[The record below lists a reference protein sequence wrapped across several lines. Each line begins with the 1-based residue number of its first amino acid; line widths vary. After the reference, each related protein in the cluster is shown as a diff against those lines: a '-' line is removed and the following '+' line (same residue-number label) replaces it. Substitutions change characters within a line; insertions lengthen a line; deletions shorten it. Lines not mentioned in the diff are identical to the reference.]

1 MDSLKDIDSEDAAI
15 AICKKAFRIAHRI
28 SPILSKDGGIFI
40 TVQNTNGDFGLS
52 GATTPNV
59 FLGGIPGLVKTAALE
74 WPKASVKSIDV
85 NKSNKTDE
93 EIADLLFKELTEG
106 GPEIEI
112 GLIDSEKR
120 ITLKNEEALAGEKRY
135 YIDEKSVIIVSGG
148 ARGVTAISTIELA
161 KRFRPKIVL
170 FGRTKI
176 VEEPDYLK
184 GIEGDAAI
192 KKALLENAKQKGEVI
207 LPAKLGEETSKI
219 LAQREIKDTLDKI
232 KQAGSQVKYFSVD
245 ITNYEKV
252 KMCLDEV
259 RNEWGEITGF
269 IHGAG
274 VIADK
279 LIVDKTEEQFDMV
292 FKTKVEGLRAL
303 LKATEQDNLRVLCL
317 FSSVA
322 GRFGNMGQCDYAMSN
337 EILNK
342 VANLE
347 AKKRGESCI
356 VKAINWGP
364 WEGGMVTP
372 FLKKH
377 MQQMGIP
384 LIPLEEGAC
393 AFCDEITYINDG
405 SAEVIIGP
413 SLPEGGFTMFKESE
427 KEYDLLVNK
436 DSFPYLSSHQIKDT
450 VVVPV
455 TIATD
460 WMLRASKAFMPFS
473 NICQINNIK
482 VMKGIQLK
490 DYKTGSNDFVKIK
503 CKSEENHIKV
513 TLNKSDGVVYY
524 SGEVYSGN
532 HNSREIKS
540 IKEFNKQD
548 SKPWP
553 FDVNKAY
560 GEHLFHGKDLQVI
573 KELLDVSENNASAS
587 LIGGPGLEWPKEYF
601 IVDPAVL
608 DGGLQVQLLWC
619 YLLKGKYSLP
629 TSIKSLIIYENGLLS
644 GPIHVEIEK
653 ISIDN
658 TKSISNIYY
667 FDSTGKLLLEI
678 KESVLTM
685 LLSGSIK
692 G

>member
-1 MDSLKDIDSEDAAI
+1 MEGLSEVDSEDAAI
-15 AICKKAFRIAHRI
+15 AICKKAFRTAHTI
-28 SPILSKDGGIFI
+28 SPILSKDGGVFI
-40 TVQNTNGDFGLS
+40 TVQNTGGDFGLS
-52 GATTPNV
+52 GVATPDV

-93 EIADLLFKELTEG
+93 EIADLIFKELIDG

-112 GLIDSEKR
+112 GFINSEKR
-120 ITLKNEEALAGEKRY
+120 ITLRNEEAPAGESRY

-192 KKALLENAKQKGEVI
+192 KKALLENAKQRGEVI

-219 LAQREIKDTLDKI
+219 LSQREIKYTLNKI
-232 KQAGSQVKYFSVD
+232 REAGSQVKYFSAD
-245 ITNYEKV
+245 ITDYESIK
-252 KMCLDEV
+252 KCLDDV
-259 RNEWGEITGF
+259 RGEWGEITGF
-269 IHGAG
+269 VHGAG

-279 LIVDKTEEQFDMV
+279 LIIDKTEEQFDMV
-292 FKTKVEGLRAL
+292 FKTKVEGLRTL
-303 LKATEQDNLRVLCL
+303 LKATEKDNLKIICL

-347 AKKRGESCI
+347 AKKRGEGCI
-356 VKAINWGP
+356 VKSINWGP

-384 LIPLEEGAC
+384 LIPLEEGAR
-393 AFCDEITYINDG
+393 AFCDEITYVNEG

-427 KEYDLLVNK
+427 KEYDLLINK
-436 DSFPYLSSHQIKDT
+436 NSFPYLSSHQIKDT

-473 NICQINNIK
+473 NICQIDNIK

-490 DYKTGSNDFVKIK
+490 DYKTGTNDFVKIK
-503 CKSEENHIKV
+503 CKSEEDHIKV
-513 TLNKSDGVVYY
+513 TLNKSDGVTYY
-524 SGEVYSGN
+524 AGDVYSGSQN
-532 HNSREIKS
+532 NSSIKS
-540 IKEFNKQD
+540 RKEFNKQN

-553 FDVNKAY
+553 FDANKAY
-560 GEHLFHGKDLQVI
+560 REHLFHGKDLQVI
-573 KELLDVSENNASAS
+573 KELLEVSENNASA
-587 LIGGPGLEWPKEYF
+587 LLLGGRDLKWPNEYF
-601 IVDPAVL
+601 MVDPAVL
-608 DGGLQVQLLWC
+608 DGGLQIQLLWC

-629 TSIKSLIIYENGLLS
+629 TSIKSLIIYKNGLLS

-685 LLSGSIK
+685 LLSDSIK